1 MAMCLLPTAK
11 KCSKLPRHSTRGT
24 RHIEVH
30 CEIPYSSSLAQL
42 IRGAQNPSEKLD
54 QAQLISPH
62 RMFVGIHVRKRGSNQ
77 RLSQIRGRNFLFQPE
92 ALRGRNDIVRGS
104 VQKEDG
110 RMKRAELSLR

>member
-62 RMFVGIHVRKRGSNQ
+62 RMFVGIHVRKRG
-77 RLSQIRGRNFLFQPE
+77 RNFLFQPE

-110 RMKRAELSLR
+110 RVKRAELSLR